1 MAYTTSFDGAAD
13 TLLQTLP
20 GWAAVAGWT
29 SILML
34 DGAGALKRATNPGD
48 PAILLNQT
56 SAASHY
62 VKAVVGEGYVTSAGL
77 VGIMFVAN
85 SHNDCM
91 RLDYDS
97 GTGGFYLAVDS
108 GGPAESVPGHSI
120 AAGDELEVRWDAGTK
135 FVTIKKNGVTI
146 YNASISYQAGTK
158 TGTSVGIF
166 SPYNPSPALSDI
178 FRSWESDAIGA
189 SDTTAPVL
197 SAASATAT
205 GATTITGSVTTTEF
219 GPAWAVLTTSATT
232 PSATQIK
239 AGQNAGGVASPASTA
254 TLSVGANTA
263 AFLFTGLSS
272 ATGYYLHVV
281 QDDTAVPA
289 NTATP
294 VTAAIVTTDTPD
306 VVGPTLSAGSA
317 TVKSNA
323 LIALSTTTNEPN
335 GTLYAVLTTSS
346 TAPSAA
352 QIIAGQNNSGTAA
365 AWFGNQTIGSVG
377 VKTFNAT
384 GLLAATGYHSYLV
397 HRDSSGND
405 SAIQALG
412 QNTTFRNGAT
422 GQWIIDHPGS
432 FMFQC
437 IEAGDE
443 DSWFDW
449 EQVTPPATG
458 SWTEGPYADG
468 TGVFEGPNATSMVI
482 LLRKNGV
489 SVGNF
494 TVFLYDTRVS
504 ASQGGGWS
512 VRNLIASAQA
522 GAWSARNTAAAT
534 QAGAW
539 SARNL
544 IASTQAGAWAVVN
557 MVSVTQSGAWSIQA
571 DGFANAVQPG
581 AWSVRNLASA
591 SQPGAWSVLSRVET
605 TQVGAWSVFGGV
617 SATQVGAWSVINNVA
632 TAQSGAWSVRMM
644 ASANQ
649 PGAWVVQG
657 IIIASATQSGA
668 WTVLNRVE
676 VAQVGAWRV
685 LNTTRVP
692 SSGLRVV
699 LIDADG
705 AGILG
710 SFSMQPGEVLDF
722 GFDFQPWL
730 NDCNDTIA
738 SYAVTSTDD
747 MPIMETDRIE
757 GVIVALVDGTVDG
770 ASHKLTCSIQTNGGR
785 VKEADIMVRVK
796 EF

>member
-13 TLLQTLP
+13 TLLSSFP
-20 GWAAVAGWT
+20 GWAPT
-29 SILML
+29 SGYYDVLSL
-34 DGAGALKRATNPGD
+34 NGSGALKNAAYTDD
-48 PAILLNQT
+48 PKNLLNNT
-56 SAASHY
+56 SSASHY
-62 VKAVVGEGYVTSAGL
+62 VKVVVGSGFVASTGF
-77 VGIMFVAN
+77 VGIMFCAT
-85 SHNDCM
+85 SRSDAM
-91 RLDYDS
+91 ALRYDA
-97 GTGGFYLAVDS
+97 GTSLYLSKDG
-108 GGPAESVPGHSI
+108 GGPAESLAGQTVV
-120 AAGDELEVRWDAGTK
+120 AGDELEVRWDAITQ
-135 FVTIKKNGVTI
+135 FVVVKKNGTTI
-146 YNASISYQAGTK
+146 YNADISYHAGGK
-158 TGTSVGIF
+158 TGTSVGVWLNYSG
-166 SPYNPSPALSDI
+166 SPSRDDI

-189 SDTTAPVL
+189 IDTDAPTL
-197 SAASATAT
+197 SAVSATVT
-205 GATTITGSVTTTEF
+205 GATTASGNVTTTES
-219 GPAWAVLTTSATT
+219 GPAWAVMTTGATT
-232 PSATQIK
+232 PTAAQIK
-239 AGQNAGGVASPASTA
+239 AGQNASGETTPAATA
-254 TLSVGANTA
+254 NLISGPNPS
-263 AFLFTGLSS
+263 AFLFTGLSP

-317 TVKSNA
+317 VVKSNA

-352 QIIAGQNNSGTAA
+352 QIIAGQNNLGTAA
-365 AWFGNQTIGSVG
+365 VWFGNQAIGSVG

-405 SAIQALG
+405 SAVQALG

-432 FMFQC
+432 FLFQC

-443 DSWFDW
+443 DAWFDW

-458 SWTEGPYADG
+458 SWVEGPYADG

-494 TVFLYDTRVS
+494 TVFLYDTTVS

-544 IASTQAGAWAVVN
+544 IGSTQAGAWSVVN
-557 MVSVTQSGAWSIQA
+557 LVSVTQSGAWSIQA
-571 DGFANAVQPG
+571 DGFANAAQPG

-617 SATQVGAWSVINNVA
+617 SATQAGAWSVSNNVA

-649 PGAWVVQG
+649 PGAWAVQG
-657 IIIASATQSGA
+657 IVIASATQSGA
-668 WTVLNRVE
+668 WTVLNLVE
-676 VAQVGAWRV
+676 ATQALAWSVR
-685 LNTTRVP
+685 NITRVP

-699 LIDADG
+699 IIDADG

-785 VKEADIMVRVK
+785 VKEADIRVRVK